1 VGKFAAAR
9 SQRLVRQLQ
18 RKSGRI
24 RPRCVKPKHAQTLLR
39 LVWLDPIITYFC
51 DCGNNQYN
59 SFRATVDVQ
68 NYHGYT
74 AQGTYLYQRG
84 YGDGIGGNESYTMLY
99 NKPLGY
105 GNESYIQKQQ
115 VTVVQDYAL
124 PFGKGKL
131 FGSRSGT
138 IADALIGNWRLNGV
152 TTFLSGEPY
161 TVAIGAYP
169 SGYAAQNVGIAYPDR
184 GSASP
189 YTGAAHNRAQWFQ
202 GCSTAALANGTCT
215 AFQLPAANAFG
226 NYGFDDLYGPIYIN
240 QDMGIMKGIKV
251 TEKYKLTLKA
261 DAFNVFNH
269 TNLGLPDATITDAIA
284 GKITSIAAAANMRRL
299 QFALRMDF

>member
-1 VGKFAAAR
+1 MTT
-9 SQRLVRQLQ
+9 
-18 RKSGRI
+18 KS
-24 RPRCVKPKHAQTLLR
+24 KLSLLSSKAYYASYG
-39 LVWLDPIITYFC
+39 WTQSITYFC

-105 GNESYIQKQQ
+105 GNESFIPKQQ

-124 PFGKGKL
+124 PFGKGRL
-131 FGSRSGT
+131 FGSHSGI
-138 IADALIGNWRLNGV
+138 IADTLIGGWRLNGV
-152 TTFLSGEPY
+152 TTFFTGEPY

-169 SGYAAQNVGIAYPDR
+169 SGYAAQNVGVAYPDR

-189 YTGAAHNRAQWFQ
+189 YTGAAHNRTQW
-202 GCSTAALANGTCT
+202 
-215 AFQLPAANAFG
+215 
-226 NYGFDDLYGPIYIN
+226 
-240 QDMGIMKGIKV
+240 
-251 TEKYKLTLKA
+251 
-261 DAFNVFNH
+261 
-269 TNLGLPDATITDAIA
+269 
-284 GKITSIAAAANMRRL
+284 L
-299 QFALRMDF
+299 Q